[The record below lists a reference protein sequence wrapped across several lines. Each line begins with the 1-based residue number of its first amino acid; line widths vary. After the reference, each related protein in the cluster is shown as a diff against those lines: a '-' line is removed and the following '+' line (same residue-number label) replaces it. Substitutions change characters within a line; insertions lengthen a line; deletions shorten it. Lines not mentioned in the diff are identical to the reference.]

1 MPRLTWAAPVRYRT
15 STTGTT
21 RKLVSSRWQ
30 RVRPSLA
37 YKRRRR
43 RLGDLAALSAPCR
56 AESDSEPAAAESKP
70 AKPAA
75 KAAAKA
81 TPKAVADK
89 PKDDTPKGDEE
100 GSAKGDAG
108 KTEKKERVKRG
119 PSLYNKFM
127 ASELPTFKAK
137 LENKAMT
144 HNEAFGTVSTMVRH
158 AARALPSVL
167 GCRRERPGRAAGLG

>member
-1 MPRLTWAAPVRYRT
+1 MVTPLFLRAQQRRE
-15 STTGTT
+15 GTDGCF
-21 RKLVSSRWQ
+21 S
-30 RVRPSLA
+30 
-37 YKRRRR
+37 

-70 AKPAA
+70 AKPAAKPAA

-100 GSAKGDAG
+100 GSAKGDGG

-127 ASELPTFKAK
+127 ASELPAFKAK
-137 LENKAMT
+137 LENKAMPHT
-144 HNEAFGTVSTMVRH
+144 KAFGTVSTMVRH
-158 AARALPSVL
+158 TRKIMMSND
-167 GCRRERPGRAAGLG
+167 

>member
-1 MPRLTWAAPVRYRT
+1 MKCV
-15 STTGTT
+15 
-21 RKLVSSRWQ
+21 
-30 RVRPSLA
+30 SLA
-37 YKRRRR
+37 
-43 RLGDLAALSAPCR
+43 LIPLLAATFIQ
-56 AESDSEPAAAESKP
+56 AAHAQSQ
-70 AKPAA
+70 
-75 KAAAKA
+75 
-81 TPKAVADK
+81 DK